1 MAAEWEG
8 AEEAVDI
15 LGAEGEVE
23 EVMEVVVGD
32 VVVEVVDTAGAD
44 MVVVAGEDMEV
55 VTMMATIKVLVECE
69 NCYRVYLIP

>member
-1 MAAEWEG
+1 
-8 AEEAVDI
+8 
-15 LGAEGEVE
+15 
-23 EVMEVVVGD
+23 
-32 VVVEVVDTAGAD
+32 